1 MGQSERS
8 RDMATKVLLCALLG
22 SAASKPVAEADLRF
36 TRSAEAEAEAKAEPD
51 AEALRPFAY
60 SSPSGAVSFS
70 LGGAAPSVAS
80 AAPLV
85 SSVGHHS
92 VAHATIPFTAHQPVL
107 ASAIRHSAAPVVA
120 PAAPFTTHQHVAS
133 VAPVLAPSAP
143 FTAHQ
148 PVSAVAHQS
157 VSPAVVASPF
167 VAHQQRLA
175 PVAAHHAVV
184 ATAAP
189 FTAHKPV
196 SAGLTSNLVNVA
208 ATPVT
213 HHAAHIARPIAHTA
227 SHVAHPV
234 SLPAL
239 THTAHVARPVV
250 THASHGPTHFTHPA
264 IHASHIARP
273 VVHGP
278 IYRSGIALH
287 GKPFTAFN
295 KDSEDK
301 EEGGDEEERSSGVTY
316 FKFAN
321 KEEEEEET
329 EEEERSARVIEDTS
343 EVFNNIDL
351 EETSQNLIV
360 DPEDINEVSEQQL
373 EVEGR
378 TVEEVSSTTTTMAPT
393 DILQK
398 VKEEL
403 GEEPKISVEEDVLVV
418 KSEGEDE
425 TIIAVPVKKIQ
436 QLIDALE
443 ILKVFFV

>member
-1 MGQSERS
+1 MG
-8 RDMATKVLLCALLG
+8 
-22 SAASKPVAEADLRF
+22 
-36 TRSAEAEAEAKAEPD
+36 
-51 AEALRPFAY
+51 
-60 SSPSGAVSFS
+60 
-70 LGGAAPSVAS
+70 
-80 AAPLV
+80 
-85 SSVGHHS
+85 
-92 VAHATIPFTAHQPVL
+92 
-107 ASAIRHSAAPVVA
+107 
-120 PAAPFTTHQHVAS
+120 
-133 VAPVLAPSAP
+133 
-143 FTAHQ
+143 AHQ

-167 VAHQQRLA
+167 VAHQ
-175 PVAAHHAVV
+175 
-184 ATAAP
+184 
-189 FTAHKPV
+189 PV

-213 HHAAHIARPIAHTA
+213 HHATHIARPIAHTA
-227 SHVAHPV
+227 S
-234 SLPAL
+234 
-239 THTAHVARPVV
+239 VARPVV

-295 KDSEDK
+295 KEDSEDK
-301 EEGGDEEERSSGVTY
+301 EEGGDEEERSSGLTY

-321 KEEEEEET
+321 KEEEEGEKEEET

-343 EVFNNIDL
+343 EVFNDIDL

-360 DPEDINEVSEQQL
+360 DPEDLNEVSEQQL

-378 TVEEVSSTTTTMAPT
+378 TVEEVSSTTTSATTMAPT
-393 DILQK
+393 DNILQK

>member
-133 VAPVLAPSAP
+133 VAP

-189 FTAHKPV
+189 FTAHQPV
-196 SAGLTSNLVNVA
+196 SAGLTSTLVNVA

-213 HHAAHIARPIAHTA
+213 HHTTHIARPIAHTA

-295 KDSEDK
+295 KEDSEDK
-301 EEGGDEEERSSGVTY
+301 EEGSDEEERSIGLTY

-321 KEEEEEET
+321 KEEEKEEET

-343 EVFNNIDL
+343 EVFNDIDL
-351 EETSQNLIV
+351 EEASQNLIV
-360 DPEDINEVSEQQL
+360 DPEDLNEVSEQQL

-378 TVEEVSSTTTTMAPT
+378 TVEEVSSTTTSATTTTMAPT
-393 DILQK
+393 DNILQK

-403 GEEPKISVEEDVLVV
+403 GEEP
-418 KSEGEDE
+418 
-425 TIIAVPVKKIQ
+425 
-436 QLIDALE
+436 
-443 ILKVFFV
+443 

>member
-1 MGQSERS
+1 MGKLTQQ
-8 RDMATKVLLCALLG
+8 
-22 SAASKPVAEADLRF
+22 
-36 TRSAEAEAEAKAEPD
+36 KAH
-51 AEALRPFAY
+51 LRPDPYEHAAAIFTYPA
-60 SSPSGAVSFS
+60 STQ
-70 LGGAAPSVAS
+70 AAPSVAS

-107 ASAIRHSAAPVVA
+107 ASVARHSAAPVVA

-133 VAPVLAPSAP
+133 VAPVLASSAP

-189 FTAHKPV
+189 FTAHQPV

-213 HHAAHIARPIAHTA
+213 HHATHIARPIAHTA

-295 KDSEDK
+295 KEDSEDK
-301 EEGGDEEERSSGVTY
+301 EEGGDEEERSSGLTY

-321 KEEEEEET
+321 KEEEEEEKEEET

-343 EVFNNIDL
+343 EVFNDIDL

-360 DPEDINEVSEQQL
+360 DPEDINEVSEQRL

-378 TVEEVSSTTTTMAPT
+378 TVEEVSSTTTSATTTTTMAPT
-393 DILQK
+393 DNILQK